1 MSRPNGLPTSHLPV
15 FPILAPS
22 EISPSAGPD
31 LSTSLTPC
39 CRIGVVA
46 LGYQPKVLP
55 TYSGAVPDVEC
66 PFGVSPAQSFCYA
79 TAPPRSTQAS
89 KAPDTDVPPASTQAS
104 TAP

>member
-1 MSRPNGLPTSHLPV
+1 MRTLVIRVMALV
-15 FPILAPS
+15 FVAVLVLAV
-22 EISPSAGPD
+22 A
-31 LSTSLTPC
+31 
-39 CRIGVVA
+39 VVA